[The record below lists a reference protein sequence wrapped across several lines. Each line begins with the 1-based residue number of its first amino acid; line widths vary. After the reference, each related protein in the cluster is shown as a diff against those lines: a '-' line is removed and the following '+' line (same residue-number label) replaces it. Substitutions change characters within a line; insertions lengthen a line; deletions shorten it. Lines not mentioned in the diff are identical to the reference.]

1 MYTLLVIIISQTH
14 GGVSMQKVQKI
25 FAIIVAA
32 AALLSIVIIALTA
45 ADYSDKDKAYFSD
58 SVLSGD
64 MRPLYIMKEYNGYLA
79 VFNYGSN
86 APTEVLSVLIT
97 DLPEYDQRELRYGL
111 AIYSEQELQQ
121 RIEDFDS

>member
-1 MYTLLVIIISQTH
+1 
-14 GGVSMQKVQKI
+14 MQKVQKI

-45 ADYSDKDKAYFSD
+45 ADYSDKDKTYFSD

-86 APTEVLSVLIT
+86 APTEVPLL
-97 DLPEYDQRELRYGL
+97 
-111 AIYSEQELQQ
+111 
-121 RIEDFDS
+121 